1 MLSQA
6 WLPGYQCLLSKALL
20 ALIGGSAGTDRS
32 LPLLGPTCVLVD
44 SSVILVAFYYLDQ
57 VKRACGLKWKA
68 FSFKFGVMSELAQLK
83 VTVSE
88 EVGV

>member
-1 MLSQA
+1 MN
-6 WLPGYQCLLSKALL
+6 
-20 ALIGGSAGTDRS
+20 
-32 LPLLGPTCVLVD
+32 

-57 VKRACGLKWKA
+57 VKRACGLKWRV
-68 FSFKFGVMSELAQLK
+68 FSSKFGVMSEFTQLK

>member
-1 MLSQA
+1 MGAEPSLASRLSVPAFQ
-6 WLPGYQCLLSKALL
+6 GT
-20 ALIGGSAGTDRS
+20 AGTDRS
-32 LPLLGPTCVLVD
+32 LPLLGSMCVLAN